1 MHAHFILRRVHAQI
15 GYIADIII
23 SPPPDLE
30 MSQANYF
37 LFEQACPDDGVSF
50 RQVQCSDFND
60 IPYKGNKY
68 EWIPVA
74 TPGTSSSIPRHSIE
88 TCFIQ
93 NQSFWEKVLHSK
105 RVILSESVSW
115 KTHHSVRKKI
125 TCKMCHCVRMIFM
138 QNVSFCQKVFHTK
151 RVILLEN
158 VSCKMCHSVS
168 NCFIKIRAIMSDVLH
183 AKRVVLSESV

>member
-1 MHAHFILRRVHAQI
+1 
-15 GYIADIII
+15 
-23 SPPPDLE
+23 

-50 RQVQCSDFND
+50 RQVQCSEFND

-105 RVILSESVSW
+105 RVILSESVLW
-115 KTHHSVRKKI
+115 KTHHSVRKNY
-125 TCKMCHCVRMIFM
+125 M
-138 QNVSFCQKVFHTK
+138 QNVSLCPEESHEK
-151 RVILLEN
+151 
-158 VSCKMCHSVS
+158 
-168 NCFIKIRAIMSDVLH
+168 RAIMSDVLH